1 MILRNSLQNTKHCA
15 RHRRGKSVLSF
26 EFLFPLPHWSSVH
39 TISPSNQVFVSPYFI
54 FVFFFPT
61 LGLISWP
68 PVFKELTV
76 PMIAETVPLNQIFE
90 SVFYFCSFLDI
101 LSDFLQASQA
111 QVFSYK
117 WCLIL
122 SCFSHLSNETG
133 ILLIAPPKYRL
144 NPSPRL
150 HHIPSAVLVQTRMS
164 SRSAQQPL
172 KSSRWLS
179 GSHACTPHASL
190 QIVLSLD
197 GSFHRENITI

>member
-1 MILRNSLQNTKHCA
+1 MPGTGEASLFSH
-15 RHRRGKSVLSF
+15 LSF
-26 EFLFPLPHWSSVH
+26 FFHCLTDLLSTPSAPPTKCLFPLISSL
-39 TISPSNQVFVSPYFI
+39 S
-54 FVFFFPT
+54 FFFPT

-172 KSSRWLS
+172 KSSR
-179 GSHACTPHASL
+179 
-190 QIVLSLD
+190 
-197 GSFHRENITI
+197 